1 MIAAPGVLAVQLTTA
16 DIAMAVAIFVL
27 ILISILT
34 AAAETAL
41 VRISRAKASALAE
54 EGRPGGAAL
63 VYLVE
68 QPERWLN
75 ALLLEDDRVGFVR
88 ADPDRQISITDG
100 FAQQQHRLIRR
111 LLHPDSDDVN
121 LGH

>member
-1 MIAAPGVLAVQLTTA
+1 MIAAPGALAVQLTTA

-75 ALLLEDDRVGFVR
+75 ALLLVVLVC
-88 ADPDRQISITDG
+88 QIVQASLTG
-100 FAQQQHRLIRR
+100 VLAG
-111 LLHPDSDDVN
+111 N
-121 LGH
+121 LFGGWA